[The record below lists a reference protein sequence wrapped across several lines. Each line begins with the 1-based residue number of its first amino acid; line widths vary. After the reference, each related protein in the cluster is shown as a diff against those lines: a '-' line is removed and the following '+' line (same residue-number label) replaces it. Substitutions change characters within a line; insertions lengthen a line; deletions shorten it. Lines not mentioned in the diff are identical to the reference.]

1 MKTLVY
7 YEKRK
12 ILRRKSTVIACLFML
27 LSILALSLVF
37 VSDQGYFGADG
48 TELSGH
54 AAISAKR
61 ENERL
66 LAGQLTPD
74 YLTDILQRC
83 QTTYN
88 TAENYDSMTGGLR
101 DDVYLK
107 QILPYREILNLMLG
121 VYAPDTYDLRVLTTV
136 TDGDFYNVRHANI
149 QAVLDSG
156 SYTSAE
162 KDTVLKKDAMVSIP
176 FTFDYANGWDTLLTR
191 AFSTLFLLISI
202 AVCVAI
208 SPIFANEYQTGADSI
223 ILASKYGRRETV
235 HAKIFAAFV
244 VTSSI
249 YAAAV
254 LFCMITVLLP
264 FGMQG
269 WNCNF
274 QILSVNSFY
283 NMKIWQVV
291 LCGIIINYIVVLEVM
306 AFTMLMSAICK
317 TSFAAVIISV
327 VCTLIP
333 MFIPTGNSKL
343 FTHIVNLLPAR
354 AVETYSVFSPY
365 DLYSVGKLV
374 FTLPYMIMIVA
385 CVWILVA
392 LPTAHRKFC
401 RHQVA

>member
-1 MKTLVY
+1 M
-7 YEKRK
+7 
-12 ILRRKSTVIACLFML
+12 
-27 LSILALSLVF
+27 
-37 VSDQGYFGADG
+37 
-48 TELSGH
+48 
-54 AAISAKR
+54 
-61 ENERL
+61 
-66 LAGQLTPD
+66 
-74 YLTDILQRC
+74 
-83 QTTYN
+83 
-88 TAENYDSMTGGLR
+88 
-101 DDVYLK
+101 
-107 QILPYREILNLMLG
+107 
-121 VYAPDTYDLRVLTTV
+121 
-136 TDGDFYNVRHANI
+136 
-149 QAVLDSG
+149 
-156 SYTSAE
+156 
-162 KDTVLKKDAMVSIP
+162 
-176 FTFDYANGWDTLLTR
+176 
-191 AFSTLFLLISI
+191 
-202 AVCVAI
+202 
-208 SPIFANEYQTGADSI
+208 
-223 ILASKYGRRETV
+223 
-235 HAKIFAAFV
+235 

-354 AVETYSVFSPY
+354 AVETYSVFSSY